1 MKTLT
6 PKAALLA
13 AMMAAVSL
21 TTLTA
26 CESTRSTAKAQPRES
41 VGEYVD
47 DATITTKVKAAL
59 AKDPDV
65 KAYQV
70 NVETYKGVVQLSG
83 FVDSEANVRRAAQV
97 AQGVSGVR
105 SVKNDVRVKPA
116 G

>member
-1 MKTLT
+1 MTKVS
-6 PKAALLA
+6 PKAALVA
-13 AMMAAVSL
+13 AMVALTSL
-21 TTLTA
+21 SGLTA
-26 CESTRSTAKAQPRES
+26 CQATRTSESA
-41 VGEYVD
+41 GEYMD

-70 NVETYKGVVQLSG
+70 SVETYRGVVQLSG
-83 FVDSEANVRRAAQV
+83 FVDSEANVRKAAQV
-97 AQGVSGVR
+97 AQSVSGVR

>member
-1 MKTLT
+1 MTTLS
-6 PKAALLA
+6 PKATLVA
-13 AMMAAVSL
+13 AMVAITSL
-21 TTLTA
+21 TALTA
-26 CESTRSTAKAQPRES
+26 CESTKSTQSSKGHET

-83 FVDSEANVRRAAQV
+83 FVDSEANIRRASQV

>member
-1 MKTLT
+1 MKTTLT
-6 PKAALLA
+6 PKAALVA
-13 AMMAAVSL
+13 AMVAIGSL
-21 TTLTA
+21 SALTA
-26 CESTRSTAKAQPRES
+26 CQSTGSRESTA
-41 VGEYVD
+41 EYMD

-70 NVETYKGVVQLSG
+70 NVETQKGVVQLSG
-83 FVDSEANVRRAAQV
+83 FVDNEAAVRRAAQV

>member
-1 MKTLT
+1 MSKVS
-6 PKAALLA
+6 PKAALVA
-13 AMMAAVSL
+13 AIVAVTSL
-21 TTLTA
+21 SALTA
-26 CESTRSTAKAQPRES
+26 CESTTPRGRES
-41 VGEYVD
+41 VGEYMD

-59 AKDPDV
+59 AQDPNV

-97 AQGVSGVR
+97 AQGVNGVR
-105 SVKNDVRVKPA
+105 SVKNDVRIKPA